1 MRLAWIIAFSLL
13 GSVGA
18 LSGAGVLFAFPKLQE
33 RLKSLLLAYAIGALL
48 GAVFLGLLPEAI
60 KEGQTQQVFLVT
72 LGAIVVFFVLE
83 KVLRLPHVHGHLGEH
98 QNHEQSCNHHAQN
111 PAGTLILIGD
121 AFHNFVDG
129 AVIALAFS
137 ISIHLGILTALAV
150 VAHEIPQ
157 ELGDFVILLQSGWGR
172 WRAYWMNFLSALAT
186 LPGALLT
193 FAAGDLIEPYLPY
206 FLAVAAASF
215 LYIAM
220 TDLAPILHHDSGFKR
235 SFQQLAGLAAG
246 ILTIA
251 LLRRFHE

>member
-1 MRLAWIIAFSLL
+1 MHLAWIIAFSLL

-18 LSGAGVLFAFPKLQE
+18 LSGAGVLLAFPKLHE
-33 RLKSLLLAYAIGALL
+33 RFKTTLLAYAIGALL
-48 GAVFLGLLPEAI
+48 GAVFLGLLPEAV
-60 KEGQTQQVFLVT
+60 KESRAEWIFIIMLCGVM
-72 LGAIVVFFVLE
+72 AFFALE

-98 QNHEQSCNHHAQN
+98 RNHEKHCNYHAQN
-111 PAGTLILIGD
+111 PAGALILIGD

-129 AVIALAFS
+129 AVIAAAFS
-137 ISIHLGILTALAV
+137 VSTQLGVLTALAV
-150 VAHEIPQ
+150 FAHEIPQ
-157 ELGDFVILLQSGWGR
+157 ELGDFVILLHSGWER
-172 WRAYWMNFLSALAT
+172 RRAYWMNFLSALAT

-193 FAAGDLIEPYLPY
+193 FAAGQFIGPYLPY

-235 SFQQLAGLAAG
+235 SFQQLAGMAAG

-251 LLRRFHE
+251 LLSAFHE

>member
-1 MRLAWIIAFSLL
+1 MRLTWIIAFSLL
-13 GSVGA
+13 GSIGA
-18 LSGAGVLFAFPKLQE
+18 LSGAGVLLAFPKLHE

-48 GAVFLGLLPEAI
+48 GAVFLGLLPEAV
-60 KEGQTQQVFLVT
+60 KEGRTEQIFIVT
-72 LGAIVVFFVLE
+72 LCGVVVFFVLE

-98 QNHEQSCNHHAQN
+98 RNHEQSCDHHARN
-111 PAGTLILIGD
+111 PAGALILIGD

-129 AVIALAFS
+129 AVIAVAFS
-137 ISIHLGILTALAV
+137 VSIQLGVLTALAV

-157 ELGDFVILLQSGWGR
+157 ELGDFVILLQSGWDR

-193 FAAGDLIEPYLPY
+193 FAAGDFIEPYLPY

-220 TDLAPILHHDSGFKR
+220 TDLAPILHHDTGLKR
-235 SFQQLAGLAAG
+235 SCQQLAGLVAG

-251 LLRRFHE
+251 LLHGFH

>member
-1 MRLAWIIAFSLL
+1 MRLTWIISFSLL

-18 LSGAGVLFAFPKLQE
+18 LSGAGILLVFPKLHE
-33 RLKSLLLAYAIGALL
+33 RFKTLLLAYAVGALL
-48 GAVFLGLLPEAI
+48 GAVFLGLLPEAVE
-60 KEGQTQQVFLVT
+60 EGHAREGFLVT
-72 LGAIVVFFVLE
+72 LGAIVVFFALE

-98 QNHEQSCNHHAQN
+98 QSHEQSYNHHAQS
-111 PAGTLILIGD
+111 PAGALILIGD

-137 ISIHLGILTALAV
+137 ISTHLGILTGLAV

-157 ELGDFVILLQSGWGR
+157 ELGDFVILLQSGWER
-172 WRAYWMNFLSALAT
+172 WQAYWVNFLSALAT

-193 FAAGDLIEPYLPY
+193 FAAREFIEPYLPY

-220 TDLAPILHHDSGFKR
+220 TDLAPILHHDSGFWR
-235 SFQQLAGLAAG
+235 SCQQLAGLVAG

-251 LLRRFHE
+251 LLHGFH

>member
-18 LSGAGVLFAFPKLQE
+18 LSGAGILLAFPKLHE
-33 RLKSLLLAYAIGALL
+33 RLKTPLLSYAIGTLL

-60 KEGQTQQVFLVT
+60 KEAQTQEVFLVT
-72 LGAIVVFFVLE
+72 LGAIVAFFVLE

-98 QNHEQSCNHHAQN
+98 RNHEQPCDNHAHN
-111 PAGTLILIGD
+111 PAGAMILVGD

-129 AVIALAFS
+129 AVIALSFS
-137 ISIHLGILTALAV
+137 VSTTLGMLTALAV

-157 ELGDFVILLQSGWGR
+157 ELGDFVILLQSGWNR
-172 WRAYWMNFLSALAT
+172 RRAYWMNFLSALAT

-193 FAAGDLIEPYLPY
+193 FAAGEYIEPYLPY

-235 SFQQLAGLAAG
+235 SFQQLAGLLAG
-246 ILTIA
+246 ILTIG
-251 LLRRFHE
+251 LLHGLHE